1 MVNSTWNRVTILS
14 VATLALSAAPVLAGG
29 ADQGKSATSGA
40 DAYKEQAADKDK
52 AHPSASPAT
61 GAADYKGRHT
71 MTGEVMQ
78 VDAEK
83 GTLTLNTAEGTMDLH
98 FPPSALQD
106 VKTGD
111 RVSVELALKPENG
124 GSASPRSGDTST
136 PSASPAETDKPKQQ

>member
-1 MVNSTWNRVTILS
+1 MVNSTWYRVTILS
-14 VATLALSAAPVLAGG
+14 VATLALSAAPGLAGG
-29 ADQGKSATSGA
+29 ADKGKSASGA
-40 DAYKEQAADKDK
+40 DSYKEQAADRDK

-71 MTGEVMQ
+71 MTGDVMQ

-83 GTLTLNTAEGTMDLH
+83 GKLTLNTAEGTMELH

-136 PSASPAETDKPKQQ
+136 PGASPAETDKPKQQ